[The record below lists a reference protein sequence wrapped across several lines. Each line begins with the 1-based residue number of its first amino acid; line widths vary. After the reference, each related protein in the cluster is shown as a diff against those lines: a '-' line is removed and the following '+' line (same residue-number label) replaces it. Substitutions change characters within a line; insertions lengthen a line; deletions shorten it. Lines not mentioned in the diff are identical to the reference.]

1 MSRRRWPPRGRALLL
16 ASILFLGLVGTP
28 TAQSPYLV
36 DVELVLAIDCSYSV
50 DAREFELQ
58 KTGLAE
64 AFRHPGVL
72 AAIQAGAYKTI
83 GVTVV
88 QWSGQGIQRVA
99 VPWTTVEDAPSAA
112 RLAARISGT
121 ERMTQEGATS
131 ISSMIEFGIILLKT
145 NALQGARRVIDISSD
160 GRNNSGYSI
169 AAAQALALIQGV
181 TINGLVILNEDSTLN
196 YYFDRHVIAGPDAFI
211 VLAADYDDYAVAI
224 LRKLIR
230 EIGKPAMS

>member
-1 MSRRRWPPRGRALLL
+1 MVRRGPSSGRAFVFSAIILLIL
-16 ASILFLGLVGTP
+16 AGTSS
-28 TAQSPYLV
+28 AQSLRPV

-72 AAIQAGAYKTI
+72 AAIQAGAHKAI

-88 QWSGQGIQRVA
+88 QWSGQGIQSVA

-112 RLAARISGT
+112 QLAARIADT
-121 ERMTQEGATS
+121 ERMAQEGATS
-131 ISSMIEFGIILLKT
+131 ISSMIQFGIMSFEA
-145 NALQGARRVIDISSD
+145 NPLQGVRRVIDISSD
-160 GRNNSGYSI
+160 GRNNTGHGI

-196 YYFDRHVIAGPDAFI
+196 YYFERHVIAGPDAFI
-211 VLAADYDDYAVAI
+211 VLAAEYDDYGVAI

-230 EIGKPAMS
+230 EIGNPATS

>member
-1 MSRRRWPPRGRALLL
+1 MMGRRRPSWGRAFPF
-16 ASILFLGLVGTP
+16 ASILLFALAGAP
-28 TAQSPYLV
+28 SAQSTRPV

-72 AAIQAGAYKTI
+72 AAIQAGAHKAI

-88 QWSGQGIQRVA
+88 QWSGQGIQSVA

-112 RLAARISGT
+112 RLAARIAGM

-131 ISSMIEFGIILLKT
+131 ISSMIKFGIILLKT
-145 NALQGARRVIDISSD
+145 NPLQGLRRVIDISSD
-160 GRNNSGYSI
+160 GRNNTGYKI

-181 TINGLVILNEDSTLN
+181 TINGLAILNEVPTLH
-196 YYFDRHVIAGPDAFI
+196 YYFEQRVISGPDAF
-211 VLAADYDDYAVAI
+211 VMEAADYDDYAIAI